1 MAISELQV
9 GLIGA
14 GGVVVVGIF
23 AFNKWQER
31 KHRKQ
36 MDALSSLEPLG
47 SSEVPAR
54 VADDQIGRAHV

>member
-36 MDALSSLEPLG
+36 MDAL
-47 SSEVPAR
+47 VQRRAAR
-54 VADDQIGRAHV
+54 RQ